1 MRVNVN
7 LATRP
12 YQDVGRFLARYM
24 PLLFL
29 VVAITIV
36 LCWYAVFSWRQSR
49 DVNQQIATV
58 RREIDALNRQRA
70 SATALLNSPQNSDVA
85 ARSRFLNQLIAR
97 KAFSWTRVFMQLEE
111 MMPPRLR
118 VVSMAP
124 ELNPENQLELRMM
137 VVGDAR
143 DAAVELVRRLEGSN
157 TFRRAQLLSETTLEG
172 AQAAGNVQFEISA
185 IYVPQTAAVAAGGTE
200 ASTTTAAAK
209 PVRQG
214 AER

>member
-36 LCWYAVFSWRQSR
+36 LCWYSVFSWRQSR
-49 DVNQQIATV
+49 DVNRQIANV
-58 RREIDALNRQRA
+58 RREIEALERQRA
-70 SATALLNSPQNSDVA
+70 SAAALLGSPQNRDVA

-157 TFRRAQLLSETTLEG
+157 TFRRAQLLSERTLEE

-185 IYVPQTAAVAAGGTE
+185 IYVPQTAAAASGTE
-200 ASTTTAAAK
+200 AGNTTAAAQ
-209 PVRQG
+209 PVGQG